1 VCLLS
6 TTLPPLSFLSLSL
19 SPSNRLSAIC
29 AHVMYL
35 SVGAGPFLEI
45 IRGVR
50 AWGTRSE
57 GGEGEERVRGNE
69 DMEERKGERM
79 RRGDREEKV
88 K

>member
-1 VCLLS
+1 
-6 TTLPPLSFLSLSL
+6 
-19 SPSNRLSAIC
+19 
-29 AHVMYL
+29 MYL

-57 GGEGEERVRGNE
+57 GGEGEEWIKGE
-69 DMEERKGERM
+69 KDKEERKGKRM
-79 RRGDREEKV
+79 RRGEGEDKV